1 MPRTPATLIPSS
13 PVRHLGS
20 PRLTR
25 TFLSLSRRSLRVSPM
40 SPTGSWTRMRPLCN
54 DLPDD
59 LLACFGFL
67 LLLLFFVS
75 IFPFSHLFVVFPCL
89 CRCVCV
95 CVCVCLSV
103 CLQRKKKKNSSQ
115 TSPPSLFVCLCLGS
129 LLLLFGD
136 EAACRLEKA
145 YCGRSGHRCRGR
157 RRRW

>member
-1 MPRTPATLIPSS
+1 MIPSS

-59 LLACFGFL
+59 LLASGF
-67 LLLLFFVS
+67 FFFFFS
-75 IFPFSHLFVVFPCL
+75 LFPFPFPHLFVAFPCL
-89 CRCVCV
+89 CLCVLSVCV
-95 CVCVCLSV
+95 CACLSV
-103 CLQRKKKKNSSQ
+103 CRGRKKNSSQ
-115 TSPPSLFVCLCLGS
+115 TSPPSLFVCFVLVLCLS
-129 LLLLFGD
+129 SVLLLLFGD